1 MPLQRQVISIPMA
14 GSLDTKTDPNQLPT
28 GKLLELEN
36 GFRQRNGELIKR
48 NGYETLGTS
57 IIPSGTLEDG
67 RRMALFGDEL
77 NVITNKSMY
86 TYSDDADAW
95 VRKGPLETLSV
106 DQFPI
111 VANSY
116 QQSTADSATNGSFA
130 LYAWE
135 DSRTSPAS
143 IRYSII
149 DRSSNSVIVGDSQ
162 LVASGSKPH
171 CVSIANK
178 IMVFV
183 QETNTLK
190 CYIFNIENPTAAPTN
205 ITLGSDL
212 NSSGIADMIPFY
224 GAILFAYS
232 TTASTIKLGY
242 VTQFGVLGGGTT
254 GYPSI
259 VTYSKHAELAMTIF
273 SRDDNRINLVWAN
286 ATGGAGNDGLRH
298 IGVFASLDTTAPW
311 LSETQLDTYVGT
323 ATTRIRNVTGFQSGD
338 IIHTYWDKDNTT
350 SRWLRSVND
359 THRRISTG
367 AVTAGS
373 GNLRSVSLAGKA
385 FYADDDG
392 FTPVAFWSETQPTL
406 FLLRNDGDIS
416 AKMLPAYSNGQTA
429 KTGHLPNVINIG
441 DEKWVFPTQYRS
453 RIQSEN
459 TNKLFTLTGITEVIL
474 NFNDEFICD
483 SAKLG
488 ENLQI
493 TSGYLQAYDGI
504 SIFESGFHLYPDNIT
519 VTQNATGTLPGG
531 VYQYRVVYEWT
542 DSRNQIHRSAP
553 SLIYPV
559 TIAATKSVDITIPYL
574 YITDRKGDRTNV
586 VISVYRTEKAGTVFY
601 KASSISAPNYN
612 DTTVAGFT
620 VTINDDLSDATLI
633 TRELLYTTGGVL
645 ENIAPPA
652 CKIIARFKNRLFL
665 AGLEQKNVLWY
676 SKEHVEGEAVNF
688 SDVLKI
694 KVDDTGGNITALGE
708 LDDKLIIF
716 KASTVFALIG
726 DGPLPTGAQNTFSV
740 PQLIASDVGC
750 IDPYSVVRTRLGLM
764 FKSKKGIYLLDRG
777 LQIQYIGAEVE
788 EWNDLTITSASV
800 VDEQNQ
806 VRFTTSEGRC
816 LVYDLYFQQWYTFTN
831 INAIDSAVWQGKYLF
846 LKSTAEIWRETKGQ
860 YLDVDVPIIS
870 TYVLALLQ
878 FGQVQGFQRI
888 FKINLL
894 GENRGTHGLKIE
906 VGYDYRDFYEERFI
920 VYPDTVLFDSTWG
933 DDTVWGEAGTL
944 WGGNYDGVYQFQIRP
959 RQQRCQ
965 ALRLKVQ
972 DFFGSGAGTAG
983 FAFSNVTAE
992 VGIEPNVARIAKSKI
1007 IAP

>member
-1 MPLQRQVISIPMA
+1 MSGA
-14 GSLDTKTDPNQLPT
+14 LDTKTDPLQLPV

-36 GFRQRNGELIKR
+36 GFRQRNGELVKR
-48 NGYETLGTS
+48 YGYETLGTS
-57 IIPSGTLEDG
+57 IIPSGTLADG

-86 TYSDDADAW
+86 TYSDDNDSW

-116 QQSTADSATNGSFA
+116 EQSTADSATNGKIA

-149 DRSSNSVIVGDSQ
+149 DRSSDSVIVGDSQ

-171 CVSIANK
+171 CVAIANK

-183 QETNTLK
+183 QEVNTLK
-190 CYIFNIENPTAAPTN
+190 CYIFNVETPTTAPTS
-205 ITLGSDL
+205 ITIGADL
-212 NSSGIADMIPFY
+212 NTSGISDMIPFY
-224 GAILFAYS
+224 GAILFCYA
-232 TTASTIKLGY
+232 TTANTIKLGY

-259 VTYSKHAELAMTIF
+259 VTYNKNAEIAMTIF
-273 SRDDNRINLVWAN
+273 STNDNRFNLVWAN
-286 ATGGAGNDGLRH
+286 ATGGAGLDGLRH

-311 LSETQLDTYVGT
+311 LSETQLDSYVGT
-323 ATTRIRNVTGFQSGD
+323 AVTRIRNVTGFQSGD
-338 IIHTYWDKDNTT
+338 LIHTYWDKDDITAVVVGGVTT
-350 SRWLRSVND
+350 YPYRWRRSVND

-367 AVTAGS
+367 AVSAGA

-385 FYADDDG
+385 FYADNDG
-392 FTPVAFWSETQPTL
+392 FIPVAFWSETQPTL

-429 KTGHLPNVINIG
+429 KSGHLPNVTNIN
-441 DEKWVFPTQYRS
+441 DERWVFPTQYRA

-459 TNKLFTLTGITEVIL
+459 SNKLFTLTGITEVIL
-474 NFNDEFICD
+474 NFDDQFICD

-493 TSGYLQAYDGI
+493 TSGYLQSYDGI

-519 VTQNATGTLPGG
+519 LADIAGTVPAGT
-531 VYQYRVVYEWT
+531 YQFRVVYEWT
-542 DSRNQIHRSAP
+542 DSRNQIHRSSP
-553 SLIYPV
+553 SLIYSI
-559 TIAATKSVDITIPYL
+559 TTAANKSFNITVPYL
-574 YITDRKGDRTNV
+574 YVTDRKGDRTNV
-586 VISVYRTEKAGTVFY
+586 VIAVYRTEKNGTIFY
-601 KASSISAPNYN
+601 KSSSISAPTYN
-612 DTTVAGFT
+612 DTTAAGFT
-620 VTINDDLSDATLI
+620 VTINDNLDDATLI
-633 TRELLYTTGGVL
+633 TREILYTTGGVL

-676 SKEHVEGEAVNF
+676 SKEHVEGESINF

-716 KASTVFALIG
+716 KANTVFALIG

-740 PQLIASDVGC
+740 PQLVASDVGC

-777 LQIQYIGAEVE
+777 LQVQYIGAEVE
-788 EWNDLTITSASV
+788 EWNDLTITSSSV

-831 INAIDSAVWQGKYLF
+831 IPAIDSAVWQGKYVF

-894 GENRGTHGLKIE
+894 GDNRGTHGLKIE
-906 VGYDYRDFYEERFI
+906 VGYDYRDFYEERWI
-920 VYPDTVLFDSTWG
+920 VYPDTVLFDSVWG
-933 DDTVWGEAGTL
+933 DDSVWGEAGTL

-972 DFFGSGAGTAG
+972 DFFGSGSGTAG

-992 VGIEPNVARIAKSKI
+992 VGIEPNVARLAKTKI